1 MPQPNIYRVNHLN
14 GSTYKLIVQSIDFE
28 LRLYNK
34 NGLFFSVNR
43 NTLTEVIQNNHFPRL
58 HLNRKYL
65 LRYNNN
71 DGGAGRLN
79 FTIIQFIPNRHP
91 IVVEQYNINSI
102 IGPNV
107 IEIPFGIIKN
117 NN

>member
-14 GSTYKLIVQSIDFE
+14 GSIYKLIVESIDFE
-28 LRLYNK
+28 LRLYNS

-43 NTLTEVIQNNHFPRL
+43 DTLPGVKQNNYFPRL

-79 FTIIQFIPNRHP
+79 FAIIQFIPNRRP
-91 IVVEQYNINSI
+91 IVIERYNINSI
-102 IGPNV
+102 SGPSV
-107 IEIPFGIIKN
+107 IEIPFGIKRN
-117 NN
+117 V